1 MYRTHTIPEAE
12 IYDVL
17 ANDRRRAAL
26 RALTVSAGDG
36 SITLA
41 DLADAVAERE
51 TGESPPPTA
60 ARESVYNSLHQ
71 THLPKLEAL
80 DVVRYDRDARTVY
93 LQDRAR
99 DVGRYMEVVTALGVS
114 WSEVYRT
121 LGVVALAT
129 VTASLA
135 AVSPVDAV
143 DPLLW
148 ASGFLVAFAVAIAC
162 QLWSNRWSL
171 GPVLGG

>member
-1 MYRTHTIPEAE
+1 MFRTHTIPEAD

-26 RALTVSAGDG
+26 RTLTDAAADG
-36 SITLA
+36 SIPLS

-51 TGESPPPTA
+51 TGESPPPTG

-71 THLPKLEAL
+71 THLPKLESL

-93 LQDRAR
+93 LRDRAR
-99 DVGRYMEVVTALGVS
+99 DVDRYMEVVTALGVS

-121 LGVVALAT
+121 LGVASLT
-129 VTASLA
+129 IVTASLA
-135 AVSPVDAV
+135 DVAPVAAI

-148 ASGFLVAFAVAIAC
+148 ASGSLLAFAVAIAS
-162 QLWSNRWSL
+162 QLWSNRWQVRR
-171 GPVLGG
+171 VLGG